1 MGRGKISPLILKNFT
16 KFIFMENLQSK
27 ENSHEWI
34 TKAIESSVTPFH
46 FDGCQNLIR
55 LFATKW
61 EDDSLYED
69 LVFKLHE
76 REKLYNYF

>member
-1 MGRGKISPLILKNFT
+1 
-16 KFIFMENLQSK
+16 MENLLTK

-34 TKAIESSVTPFH
+34 TKVIESSVTPFH

-55 LFATKW
+55 LFTTKW
-61 EDDSLYED
+61 EDDTLYDD
-69 LVFKLHE
+69 LVLKLHE

>member
-1 MGRGKISPLILKNFT
+1 MEKIPT
-16 KFIFMENLQSK
+16 KEDSY
-27 ENSHEWI
+27 EWI
-34 TKAIESSVTPFH
+34 VKVIESSIHPFH

>member
-1 MGRGKISPLILKNFT
+1 
-16 KFIFMENLQSK
+16 MENLQNK

-34 TKAIESSVTPFH
+34 TKAIESSITPFH
-46 FDGCQNLIR
+46 FDGCSKLIN

-61 EDDSLYED
+61 EDDVLYDD
-69 LVFKLHE
+69 LVLKLHE